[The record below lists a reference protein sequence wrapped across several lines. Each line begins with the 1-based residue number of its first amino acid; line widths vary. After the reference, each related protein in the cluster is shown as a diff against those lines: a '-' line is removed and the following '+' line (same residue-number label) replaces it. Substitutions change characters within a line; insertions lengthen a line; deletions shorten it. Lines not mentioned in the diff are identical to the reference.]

1 MTLSAFWRASLPGLA
16 ALLIGLGLA
25 RFGYTPMI
33 PALIDQHWLN
43 ASEAA
48 YLGAANLGG
57 YLLGSVSAVWVAGR
71 IGMTAAI
78 RFSMVFAAISLFA
91 CALDWGF
98 WWFLPWRFLS
108 GAVGALLMVLAAP
121 YSLARIEPARRA
133 RGAGV
138 VFTGVGLGVASSGM
152 IVPLLAPRGV
162 ELAWLAMAMAVTLLT
177 LMTWGAWRGNSAS
190 ANTKSPG
197 QEASRPAV
205 SAGILLLLFAYALDG
220 AAGVPHG
227 VFWADYIAR
236 GLGRGIAAG
245 GQFWIFFGIG
255 ALCGPMTAGLLA
267 EKLGFERAMLAV
279 WATKTIAVLLP
290 VVSTSAPVLILS
302 VLAIG
307 AFTPG
312 ITAIL
317 SGHVAELVGV
327 KQHPE
332 AWSWMTTA
340 FALMQA
346 AGGYGF
352 SYIYAATAS
361 YDLLFIGGG
370 SLYGI
375 AVLLALASG
384 AAIRRARAT
393 DRHEPGAA

>member
-1 MTLSAFWRASLPGLA
+1 MAFSAFWRTALPGLA

-43 ASEAA
+43 AGEAA

-57 YLLGSVSAVWVAGR
+57 YLLGSLSAVWIAGR
-71 IGMTAAI
+71 IGMATAI
-78 RFSMVFAAISLFA
+78 RLSMVFAAVSLFA

-108 GAVGALLMVLAAP
+108 GIVGALLMVLAAP

-138 VFTGVGLGVASSGM
+138 VFTGVGLGVASSGL
-152 IVPLLAPRGV
+152 IVPLLAPSGV
-162 ELAWLAMAMAVTLLT
+162 AMVWIAMAVAVTLLA
-177 LMTWGAWRGNSAS
+177 LLTWRSWHGGPEQAG
-190 ANTKSPG
+190 TKMPA
-197 QEASRPAV
+197 QEAPKPV
-205 SAGILLLLFAYALDG
+205 MSAAILLLLLAYALDG
-220 AAGVPHG
+220 AGGVPHG

-236 GLGRGIAAG
+236 GLGRGVAAG

-267 EKLGFERAMLAV
+267 EKLGFERAMLLV
-279 WATKTIAVLLP
+279 WASKTIAVLLP
-290 VVSTSAPVLILS
+290 IISTAPPVLIFS
-302 VLAIG
+302 VLVIG

-327 KQHPE
+327 KQHPK

-352 SYIYAATAS
+352 SYIYAASAS

-370 SLYGI
+370 LLYGL
-375 AVLLALASG
+375 AVILALASG
-384 AAIRRARAT
+384 AAIRRSGAGSR
-393 DRHEPGAA
+393 GAA